1 MRFAR
6 TRAYGLVKK
15 IFRSI
20 GRSYHRIGLLAQPDD
35 IFFLAMN
42 EIFSVIRGSAIDLDL
57 KHTVRIRKE
66 RYLRQGR
73 SPTPPSRLI
82 TRGMNTG
89 TFQDA
94 YDLQTKTSEKNDKN
108 LRGIAC
114 SPGRV
119 SGRARIVRKP
129 DPDIEING
137 DILIAEMT
145 DPGWVFLMM
154 RANGLIVER
163 GSVLSHTAII
173 GRELGIPTIVGVKD
187 ATTRISE
194 GSMLHMNGDTGEIQ
208 WQ

>member
-20 GRSYHRIGLLAQPDD
+20 GRSFSQIGLIEQPED

-42 EIFSVIRGSAIDLDL
+42 EIFSVINRSAIDVDL
-57 KHTVRIRKE
+57 KHTVCIRKE
-66 RYLRQGR
+66 RYLRQSR
-73 SPTPPSRLI
+73 SPTPPSRII
-82 TRGMNTG
+82 TRGINTEI
-89 TFQDA
+89 FQNA
-94 YDLQTKTSEKNDKN
+94 YDFQTMHGKKKETK
-108 LRGIAC
+108 LCGIAC
-114 SPGRV
+114 SSGQV

-129 DPDIEING
+129 DPGIKING

-187 ATTRISE
+187 ATRLIPE
-194 GSMLHMNGDTGEIQ
+194 GSMLHMNGETGEIQ